1 MALAGGIKT
10 FLKTSHVCWLPPHDV
25 SGEIPQRSQRS
36 LCRVSPP
43 IVSIGSDQMSYKSQ
57 DEDVES
63 CHYRFFKP
71 IDVDTIIWVKRHLRL
86 LEVKG
91 EFSARTALFEEFYL
105 DTCTRVK
112 S

>member
-1 MALAGGIKT
+1 
-10 FLKTSHVCWLPPHDV
+10 
-25 SGEIPQRSQRS
+25 
-36 LCRVSPP
+36 
-43 IVSIGSDQMSYKSQ
+43 MSYKSQ

-63 CHYRFFKP
+63 LHYRFVKP

-91 EFSARTALFEEFYL
+91 QFSDRTALFEEFYL
-105 DTCTRVK
+105 DTCTRVQ

>member
-10 FLKTSHVCWLPPHDV
+10 FLKSYRVCWFPPHDV
-25 SGEIPQRSQRS
+25 RGEIPQRSQRS

-63 CHYRFFKP
+63 CHYRFVKP
-71 IDVDTIIWVKRHLRL
+71 IDVDTIIWVKRQLRL

-91 EFSARTALFEEFYL
+91 QFSARTALFEEFYL
-105 DTCTRVK
+105 DTCTRVQ